1 MSSIGDFI
9 GIVYAIVC
17 FGICIYLV
25 YLASQFVSA
34 HEKMADALEKIA
46 KQKADDGKA

>member
-1 MSSIGDFI
+1 MLKQPQSKRSAHNEGVI
-9 GIVYAIVC
+9 
-17 FGICIYLV
+17 L
-25 YLASQFVSA
+25 SA